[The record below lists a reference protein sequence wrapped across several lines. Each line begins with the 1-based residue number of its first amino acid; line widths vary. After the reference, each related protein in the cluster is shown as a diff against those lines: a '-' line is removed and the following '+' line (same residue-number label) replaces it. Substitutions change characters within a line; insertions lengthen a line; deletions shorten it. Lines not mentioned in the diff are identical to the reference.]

1 MNRFCQI
8 ATIILSA
15 CLSTARCESKAE
27 PKVEDNFKVSWS
39 SITYTKRVS
48 LGNPAV
54 GRGLGQDSSEGLS
67 LSCEVEILD
76 PNLVLGTCATP
87 VVEQIK
93 DGNDADLG
101 IIDQPSPGSG
111 LNYEAPRFRQRFVAP
126 TQPPRWK
133 TVIRSALRLPPA
145 QSSRPQFV
153 EEIQP
158 SRMDIHLDV
167 GLSKQAGGRIGR
179 IKGYFYA
186 LVAESLEYV
195 DVPFKPSDDWVRL
208 TPDMEIRLK
217 EAQCTDSSF
226 RFNIEV
232 EPKERY
238 RPLSVQDYLPS
249 RIVVARKFIGEDG
262 KPTRHFSGFPNL
274 PAHVGGSGS
283 GGGSD
288 SRIKSIRFV
297 IAVNPTHREI
307 PFVLEDIP
315 LPKP

>member
-1 MNRFCQI
+1 MNRFCR
-8 ATIILSA
+8 AAIIVVSIGLT
-15 CLSTARCESKAE
+15 TARCESKAE
-27 PKVEDNFKVSWS
+27 PKIEDNFKVSWS

-48 LGNPAV
+48 VGNPAV
-54 GRGLGQDSSEGLS
+54 GRGQGQDSSEGLS

-76 PNLVLGTCATP
+76 PNLVLGTCSTP
-87 VVEQIK
+87 VIEQIK
-93 DGNDADLG
+93 DGNNADLE
-101 IIDQPSPGSG
+101 IIDQPGPGSG
-111 LNYEAPRFRQRFVAP
+111 LNYEAPRFSQRFVAP
-126 TQPPRWK
+126 TRPPRWK

-145 QSSRPQFV
+145 AGSRPQFV

-158 SRMDIHLDV
+158 SPMHVHLDV

-179 IKGYFYA
+179 VKGYFYA
-186 LVAESLEYV
+186 LAAESLEQV

-262 KPTRHFSGFPNL
+262 KPTQHFAGFRNP
-274 PAHVGGSGS
+274 PAHVGGS